1 MYYVSTSHAAG
12 ECIKRLKE
20 INNGRATERYVNRER
35 QRKVNEQKPIFFL
48 TEGTKFN
55 RVVRASD
62 LIQQKPGAKAQK
74 VKRLSGRI
82 IKSSCI
88 EAVLPG
94 GTKIALRASYLRWNR
109 SSTASN
115 VTFELGFS
123 LAGPIAHNIEK
134 FSDESDRINCSGQQ
148 KLVEPERE
156 KLNTFAGKK

>member
-1 MYYVSTSHAAG
+1 M
-12 ECIKRLKE
+12 
-20 INNGRATERYVNRER
+20 NRER

-48 TEGTKFN
+48 SEGTKFN

-74 VKRLSGRI
+74 VKRLSGKI
-82 IKSSCI
+82 INSI
-88 EAVLPG
+88 EAVLLG

-123 LAGPIAHNIEK
+123 LVGPIVHNIEK
-134 FSDESDRINCSGQQ
+134 FSDESDRIRAHNDEDTGILPAVNYSDFED
-148 KLVEPERE
+148 LDI
-156 KLNTFAGKK
+156 